1 MPNIPP
7 LITHT
12 SQLSTSPG
20 ASYANSGALYAPYT
34 TLPAGLITGL
44 TGWSSN
50 TAGTNYSTRTI
61 SVPGVTA
68 TSVISAAVQAGTY
81 TDTNAAWLMSSVPSA
96 NTITFNV
103 YTQPTDASYTIAW
116 AVAKF

>member
-7 LITHT
+7 LITHM
-12 SQLSTSPG
+12 SQDTSTSPV
-20 ASYANSGALYAPYT
+20 ASTALYAPYT
-34 TLPAGLITGL
+34 PLPSGLITGI

-50 TAGTNYSTRTI
+50 TAGTDYSTRAI

-81 TDTNAAWLMSSVPSA
+81 TDTNAAWLMASVPSA
-96 NTITFNV
+96 NTITFKV
-103 YTQPTDASYTIAW
+103 YTKPTDASYTIAW